1 MTTVYITDRALT
13 EGMEVVNEG
22 VSVRENGRVVVE
34 DGEYRR
40 YYRLGVSAFTDKKE
54 AGRDVLT
61 RRITRENEL
70 RREINRI
77 NQLEWVKE

>member
-13 EGMEVVNEG
+13 EGMEVVNKG
-22 VSVRENGRVVVE
+22 VYVRENGRVVVE
-34 DGEYRR
+34 DGEYQR
-40 YYRLGVSAFTDKKE
+40 YYRLGVNAFTDKKE
-54 AGRDVLT
+54 AGRDVLR
-61 RRITRENEL
+61 RRITRQNEL